1 MQKVLLIVFL
11 LIMGLFSCTS
21 ENDEILL
28 ENKPSTR
35 TLEVEDDVFYGSY
48 EVQFTGPSSGR
59 ILEYDTKEP
68 IIGAAI
74 QLEELPTIGV
84 ITDIN
89 GYFTLDIPLKYSNM
103 FTLKISYIGLGTMYA
118 KRSRIFVN
126 NAIIPVG
133 TKGID
138 KVVTRD
144 VLDSC
149 GNYFRE
155 VEAFPIDGYKFKM
168 WVGPNDIQIY
178 SNPYRIPLNSTE
190 QFAAHSVIIER
201 PSGGA
206 SASVR
211 EYVSM
216 DNCGEGISFIL
227 IKENDESYELIARP
241 KLGYEFC
248 HWLRKGNVY
257 SELFNI
263 ILNNKN
269 NYNIKDFTAVGKKL
283 GSGSGSGAEAGSGSG
298 VSSEE
303 IRIKGVVV
311 SATDNEPLMGANVYC
326 WKPFLGT
333 VTTIEGHYEI
343 TLPIGSELCFS
354 YIGYTEQKIKV
365 DKTSSITKLSC
376 VKLKEDDNWNFDVLM
391 ENCEK

>member
-1 MQKVLLIVFL
+1 MQKVLLIVCL
-11 LIMGLFSCTS
+11 LIVSLFSCTS
-21 ENDEILL
+21 ENEEILL

-35 TLEVEDDVFYGSY
+35 TLEVEDEVFYGSY

-59 ILEYDTKEP
+59 VLEYDTKEP

-103 FTLKISYIGLGTMYA
+103 FTLKIGYIGLGTMYA
-118 KRSRIFVN
+118 KRSRIFVD

-144 VLDSC
+144 VLDNC

-168 WVGPNDIQIY
+168 WVGLNDIQIY

-206 SASVR
+206 GASVR

-241 KLGYEFC
+241 KLGYEFR

-263 ILNNKN
+263 ILNNKI

-283 GSGSGSGAEAGSGSG
+283 GSGSGSGSG

-311 SATDNEPLMGANVYC
+311 SATNDEPLMGANVYC
-326 WKPFLGT
+326 WNPFLGT
-333 VTTIEGHYEI
+333 VTTIEGRYEI

-354 YIGYTEQKIKV
+354 YIRLYR
-365 DKTSSITKLSC
+365 TKN
-376 VKLKEDDNWNFDVLM
+376 KG
-391 ENCEK
+391 